1 VAVYDDNVYVVWTDN
16 SSKGNSDI
24 IFRKSIDKG
33 RTFDMAKNISNNPG
47 NSTHPLIIA
56 HCNNVYVVW
65 TDDTTG
71 NADINFRKS
80 SDYGNNFNRTTN
92 LSRNN
97 GSSVSPQLAATGNNV
112 YVVWTD
118 DTRGNNDIQFK
129 VSHDYGNNF
138 SRTTPVS
145 RNNGSS
151 VSPQLAA
158 TGNNVYVVWTDDTRG
173 NNDIDFKV
181 SHDYGNNFSR
191 TKPVSRN
198 NGSSVSPQLAA
209 TGNNVYVVWT
219 NDTTG
224 NADINFRKS
233 SDYGH
238 RFAREKNL
246 SENLTGSFNPKIA
259 ALDREKIHI
268 TWTAGTNNG
277 SEIFFTA
284 SGDTGEHFDNAL
296 NLSRTTL
303 VSDSQYMTAYDK
315 DLYLLWVEENSDGDE
330 GQILFK
336 RLSEAFFPRNAE

>member
-1 VAVYDDNVYVVWTDN
+1 
-16 SSKGNSDI
+16 
-24 IFRKSIDKG
+24 
-33 RTFDMAKNISNNPG
+33 
-47 NSTHPLIIA
+47 
-56 HCNNVYVVW
+56 
-65 TDDTTG
+65 
-71 NADINFRKS
+71 
-80 SDYGNNFNRTTN
+80 
-92 LSRNN
+92 
-97 GSSVSPQLAATGNNV
+97 
-112 YVVWTD
+112 
-118 DTRGNNDIQFK
+118 
-129 VSHDYGNNF
+129 
-138 SRTTPVS
+138 VS